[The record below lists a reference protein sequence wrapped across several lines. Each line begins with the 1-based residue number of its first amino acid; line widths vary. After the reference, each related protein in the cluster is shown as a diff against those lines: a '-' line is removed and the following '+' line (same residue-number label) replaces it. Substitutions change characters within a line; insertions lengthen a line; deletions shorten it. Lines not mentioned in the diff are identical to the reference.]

1 MRWPLALLCWLF
13 LTGLSP
19 AAEFKVQLFLSWN
32 LRPYW
37 DFAEG
42 FKKNHHFQA
51 KISLL
56 EEGDIWET
64 ARVLVPVGH
73 RALSFLEDQSQKPLW
88 AALILHPSLIPKR
101 KRLLGGLYLRLPP
114 EVVLP
119 LIRARLAPLFGER
132 TLVLGIPY
140 STEANLSFLKEVQK
154 ISLLWGLKVVP
165 LPLAQGLSTY
175 EEALKPVDVIYFL
188 PDPFL
193 ESEEVISRLIKMAVM
208 AGKVVVGYN
217 RFFLEKGGLLA
228 FVIDY
233 YRAGIKASR
242 LLYRCLNQG
251 DCGWHYAPF
260 KLLWNEKALRY
271 YQVKEKERPAKKPS
285 SSSPIRG
292 RK

>member
-1 MRWPLALLCWLF
+1 MRWQLALLCWLL
-13 LTGLSP
+13 LTGFSP

-37 DFAEG
+37 DFAAG
-42 FKKNHHFQA
+42 FKKNRHFQV
-51 KISLL
+51 KTTLL
-56 EEGDIWET
+56 GEEEIWEA

-88 AALILHPSLIPKR
+88 AALILHPSLLPKR

-119 LIRARLAPLFGER
+119 LIKARLAPLFGDR

-140 STEANLSFLKEVQK
+140 STEENLSFLKEAQEL
-154 ISLLWGLKVVP
+154 SLLWGLKVVP
-165 LPLAQGLSTY
+165 LPLAQGLSAY
-175 EEALKPVDVIYFL
+175 EAAMRKVDVIYFL

-193 ESEEVISRLIKMAVM
+193 ESEEVISRLIKMAVV

-233 YRAGIKASR
+233 YRAGTRASR

-251 DCGWHYAPF
+251 DCGWYYAPF

-285 SSSPIRG
+285 SSGPTRG
-292 RK
+292 LK